1 MQPPL
6 VSSLALPVGFKKRA
20 PTKQTYFSS
29 LSSQS
34 QSSVIQEG
42 GVRGTHFAI
51 KDTPPKTWAPRG
63 KGTLPMQASHFREE
77 IYKVLIYKYL
87 HFNKICHHY
96 FKSFKNLLRLHNCN
110 II

>member
-29 LSSQS
+29 LSFHSQS
-34 QSSVIQEG
+34 QVIKEG
-42 GVRGTHFAI
+42 GVKGTQFAI

-63 KGTLPMQASHFREE
+63 KGTLPMQASHAQKE
-77 IYKVLIYKYL
+77 IQQEQ
-87 HFNKICHHY
+87 HTQG
-96 FKSFKNLLRLHNCN
+96 KSNM
-110 II
+110 I